1 MKQLL
6 RTALNEVLRSLEK
19 KYDTDLSDTNIEV
32 KENKEKEFGDFSTNL
47 ALVLSKKISKQPK
60 DIAEPLVKALG
71 KKDFIDRIEIA
82 GPGFINFFL
91 SQKSRVDILKTIYK
105 EKNKFGFT
113 TKKEAEKDKVLIEYV
128 SSNPTGPLHVGHG
141 RGAAFGS
148 VLASILRARGD
159 QVDEEYY
166 VNDQG
171 RQIENLSLSVWLRY
185 LEYFDKIS
193 FFPIFILMFCRVK
206 NQSRFRK

>member
-1 MKQLL
+1 M
-6 RTALNEVLRSLEK
+6 
-19 KYDTDLSDTNIEV
+19 
-32 KENKEKEFGDFSTNL
+32 
-47 ALVLSKKISKQPK
+47 LSKKISKQPK
-60 DIAEPLVKALG
+60 DIAETLVKALG

-91 SQKSRVDILKTIYK
+91 SQTSRVDILKTIYK

-193 FFPIFILMFCRVK
+193 FFPSNCYKGAYIKTIAKELEKDKGKKFSLSKEGRKEIFQRISSMK
-206 NQSRFRK
+206 MIRFLFL